1 MSIDYKAYEDQQ
13 NFRLILKTE
22 IDFESYTPS
31 AQKIEYLA
39 PGSTTAAEWDASVLT
54 GSETDGKIYH
64 DFTAVADAEVPAAG
78 HYRVRAKLTISGKI
92 VYTDPS
98 DWYIGEFE

>member
-22 IDFESYTPS
+22 INFDTYAPS

-39 PGSTTAAEWDASVLT
+39 PGSTTVAEWDASVLT
-54 GSETDGKIYH
+54 GSESDGKIYH
-64 DFTAVADAEVPAAG
+64 DFSAVADVPAAG
-78 HYRVRAKLTISGKI
+78 HYRVRAKLTINSKI
-92 VYTDPS
+92 VYTDPT
-98 DWYIGEFE
+98 DWYVGEFK